1 MSKGKSRPP
10 HIHDRLQLFSVMVE
24 GEEQISERQFLKM
37 KVGLVARVEDGGWFN
52 KGWERHCSDYRRKQ
66 L

>member
-37 KVGLVARVEDGGWFN
+37 KVGLVARVEDGGWD
-52 KGWERHCSDYRRKQ
+52 GSAIVVTTEESSCD
-66 L
+66 